1 MKHSVAVY
9 RHWCYRRA
17 RTWAEYR
24 AWAYPGVRFTASLG
38 KGRLSCWVDDGRM
51 HFRTWYIEKEDK

>member
-1 MKHSVAVY
+1 MKHSVAVRLHY
-9 RHWCYRRA
+9 QYRRA

-38 KGRLSCWVDDGRM
+38 KGRLSCWVEDGRM
-51 HFRTWYIEKEDK
+51 RFRTWYREEDK